1 MHPDPGVEPLGEN
14 DSIGKRSPEARR
26 NGEPVLGIEVVLV
39 ETPERHCGRVLSE
52 RGLKR
57 VGPE

>member
-1 MHPDPGVEPLGEN
+1 MHPDAGVEALGEN
-14 DSIGKRSPEARR
+14 DSISEGSPKARR
-26 NGEPVLGIEVVLV
+26 NRKAVLGIEVVLV